1 MPTQMIVVGGDLYR
15 IAAQTYGDATQW
27 YRIAAAN
34 GLTDPLVPGPMTLV
48 IPDPTTQPTKG
59 GILGGSAS

>member
-1 MPTQMIVVGGDLYR
+1 M
-15 IAAQTYGDATQW
+15 ATP
-27 YRIAAAN
+27 RNGAGIAAAN

-59 GILGGSAS
+59 GILGGSSS